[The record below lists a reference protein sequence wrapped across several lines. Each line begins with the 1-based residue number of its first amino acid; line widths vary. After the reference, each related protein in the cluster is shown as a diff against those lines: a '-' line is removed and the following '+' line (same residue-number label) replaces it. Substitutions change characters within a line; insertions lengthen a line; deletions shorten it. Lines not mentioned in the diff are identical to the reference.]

1 MRAPSEEVSLL
12 TLGDLLAQSEARSR
26 PLLPCLAAVARGAV
40 AAARL
45 NADVHGQSFG
55 TNSTYGATDEQQ
67 QQRRRETLGELHSSC
82 VPSLCWVPSPSEPSG
97 GVPSPCVPSLGSGS
111 RPASVHVRSAPT
123 PVPYGASPELAGT
136 HTSTPPPPQPPRR
149 PVGYLDPSCAHVPP
163 PPPPPP
169 PPPLPAHLLSGLAE
183 HDSTATARPVVT
195 VTTPASAA
203 SSTVAA
209 AMMPKAAAEGPSSLW
224 APSEVPGVGTSPTSN
239 VPAPLALAG
248 SVVVGSVVVGSA
260 ASGGAA
266 SVGAMDSW
274 DAATRR
280 REGSVGAGRI
290 SSSASTS
297 SFSTTSFSAAACAA
311 AFSAASFVALAS
323 ASESAMPSKAASPS
337 ATPPRAVSPTSH
349 AEHAA
354 QHSASAGSDGA
365 QILQSW
371 TRGVGA
377 SPAPPPPP
385 ATIASTAVP
394 IAPSATVAAA
404 LMTAPSVAA
413 VLLRGPDPSR
423 KTAFVTAYTSPAP
436 LATPSLVPP
445 PPTAPRASI
454 ALPSAV
460 PSVRRASTHERC
472 VEQPPL
478 SAARASPLNTT
489 LNPPPAPSAASPV
502 YVHGAAAAQH
512 NASPVYV
519 HGAAAAQHNA
529 GAAAPS
535 GEQKGRWEGETW
547 VPGEW
552 VHERGTPL
560 APPEPAAGAVAGG
573 AVAGGAVGPA
583 SSLSAMGAA
592 HYAWAHVGSAGAGAA
607 DEIDPAMEMA
617 AEMVAV
623 QTMLSRMAAA
633 RTQSHAASPSVASLA
648 PEEGADGAADGAAA
662 VAAVGQAAVA
672 GGLPTQEE
680 YTNPCNDLLPQ
691 RRGGAASTVKASH
704 GLAAQGKLT
713 NPNAH
718 RPATAAPDAP
728 PPPATAAGAS
738 AVAAAGTQSATM
750 VTPGA
755 IAAAPSAVAG
765 ACEAGE
771 SWQIAAFGGTAATV
785 LPVPAV
791 GYTRMIARP
800 RTYVAAS
807 ELRHAATRPD
817 GQMVPWGGAVQ
828 GANVRA
834 LPPPRYLEL
843 RAHQAKGAV
852 GAGGEERRRQP
863 GACAFRSTRR
873 SRSLQRSEEEGEAR
887 HLPPDRPTRLS
898 RLRERHKKETLETA
912 PLEPFVGRTARAD
925 FYSVGWLE

>member
-1 MRAPSEEVSLL
+1 M
-12 TLGDLLAQSEARSR
+12 
-26 PLLPCLAAVARGAV
+26 
-40 AAARL
+40 
-45 NADVHGQSFG
+45 
-55 TNSTYGATDEQQ
+55 
-67 QQRRRETLGELHSSC
+67 
-82 VPSLCWVPSPSEPSG
+82 
-97 GVPSPCVPSLGSGS
+97 PSLGSGS
-111 RPASVHVRSAPT
+111 RPASVHVRPAPT

-136 HTSTPPPPQPPRR
+136 HTSTSPPPQPPRW
-149 PVGYLDPSCAHVPP
+149 PEWSLDPSCTHV

-183 HDSTATARPVVT
+183 HDLTATALPVVT

-209 AMMPKAAAEGPSSLW
+209 AMTPKAAVEGPSPRL
-224 APSEVPGVGTSPTSN
+224 APSEVPGVATLPTSSG
-239 VPAPLALAG
+239 PAPLAPA
-248 SVVVGSVVVGSA
+248 GSVVVGSA
-260 ASGGAA
+260 ASDGAA
-266 SVGAMDSW
+266 SVGAMDLW
-274 DAATRR
+274 EAATRR
-280 REGSVGAGRI
+280 REGSVGTGRTSGL
-290 SSSASTS
+290 SSSASA
-297 SFSTTSFSAAACAA
+297 TSFSAAACAA
-311 AFSAASFVALAS
+311 AFSAASFAALAS

-349 AEHAA
+349 AEHTA
-354 QHSASAGSDGA
+354 QHTAFVASAGSVGE

-377 SPAPPPPP
+377 STAPPPPP
-385 ATIASTAVP
+385 ATIASTAAP

-404 LMTAPSVAA
+404 MMSAPSVAA
-413 VLLRGPDPSR
+413 VLLRDPDLSR
-423 KTAFVTAYTSPAP
+423 KTAYVTAYTSPAP
-436 LATPSLVPP
+436 LASPSLVPQP
-445 PPTAPRASI
+445 PAAPCVSI
-454 ALPSAV
+454 TLPSAV
-460 PSVRRASTHERC
+460 SSVRRASTH
-472 VEQPPL
+472 EQPPL
-478 SAARASPLNTT
+478 SAARASPLH
-489 LNPPPAPSAASPV
+489 PPAAPTAASPKC
-502 YVHGAAAAQH
+502 VHGAAAT
-512 NASPVYV
+512 
-519 HGAAAAQHNA
+519 

-547 VPGEW
+547 VPGEP

-560 APPEPAAGAVAGG
+560 APPEPAAGAVGG
-573 AVAGGAVGPA
+573 AA

-592 HYAWAHVGSAGAGAA
+592 HYAWAHVGSAHAY

-617 AEMVAV
+617 SEMVAV

-713 NPNAH
+713 NPNAR

-728 PPPATAAGAS
+728 PPAATAAGAS
-738 AVAAAGTQSATM
+738 AVAITGTKSAT
-750 VTPGA
+750 TPGAVAGA
-755 IAAAPSAVAG
+755 IAAATSAVEG
-765 ACEAGE
+765 ACDAGE
-771 SWQIAAFGGTAATV
+771 SGQIAAFGATAATV

-791 GYTRMIARP
+791 GYTRMVTRP

-807 ELRHAATRPD
+807 ELRSAATRPD

-828 GANVRA
+828 GAHVRA

-898 RLRERHKKETLETA
+898 RLRERHKKEALETA
-912 PLEPFVGRTARAD
+912 PPEPFVGRTARAD

>member
-1 MRAPSEEVSLL
+1 MRAPSEAVSLL

-67 QQRRRETLGELHSSC
+67 QQRRRETLGELHSLC
-82 VPSLCWVPSPSEPSG
+82 VPSLCWVSSPSEPSG

-111 RPASVHVRSAPT
+111 WPASVHVRSAPT

-209 AMMPKAAAEGPSSLW
+209 AKMPKAAAEGPSSLW

-248 SVVVGSVVVGSA
+248 SVVVGSA

-274 DAATRR
+274 DAVTRR
-280 REGSVGAGRI
+280 REGSVGAGRT
-290 SSSASTS
+290 SS

-311 AFSAASFVALAS
+311 AFSAASFSALAS

-413 VLLRGPDPSR
+413 VLLRGLDPSR

-460 PSVRRASTHERC
+460 PSVRRASTHEGC

-512 NASPVYV
+512 NV
-519 HGAAAAQHNA
+519 

-617 AEMVAV
+617 AELVAV

-728 PPPATAAGAS
+728 PPP
-738 AVAAAGTQSATM
+738 
-750 VTPGA
+750 
-755 IAAAPSAVAG
+755 
-765 ACEAGE
+765 
-771 SWQIAAFGGTAATV
+771 
-785 LPVPAV
+785 
-791 GYTRMIARP
+791 
-800 RTYVAAS
+800 
-807 ELRHAATRPD
+807 
-817 GQMVPWGGAVQ
+817 
-828 GANVRA
+828 
-834 LPPPRYLEL
+834 PP
-843 RAHQAKGAV
+843 
-852 GAGGEERRRQP
+852 
-863 GACAFRSTRR
+863 
-873 SRSLQRSEEEGEAR
+873 
-887 HLPPDRPTRLS
+887 
-898 RLRERHKKETLETA
+898 
-912 PLEPFVGRTARAD
+912 PLEPAQSLLLVPK
-925 FYSVGWLE
+925 VPPW